1 MTSKQAVIACSTT
14 EVGIVGDDDFD
25 IYGKLCYY
33 SRHGKSCTC
42 RPGYIING
50 TRCRDVEEP
59 VATFCPD
66 DIVVYHKT
74 PTVNVSWEEPTFV
87 DNGPGEVKVVADTEP
102 GSAFIWGPPTTVTYR
117 ATDAAG
123 NTAICSFKV
132 VVRRPVAVFCPDDI
146 VIRHGS
152 RTLKVTWKE
161 PTLVKNGPGKVKVV
175 ADKEPGCTFSQ
186 GPPTTVTYRATEEDG
201 NTATCSFNAIVK
213 PYSCSYIAPPKNGC
227 VACDL
232 ETDRQFCSV
241 YCDKGY
247 DFVFKPEPLYRCKQ
261 TPEGGQWS
269 TFSRRR
275 IRFPWPDCATSSRS
289 RNTGSTIDLTFA
301 TNSCITTHERKAEL
315 RKKVSRDC
323 DPEAGPISRLL
334 RSLSGL
340 LVGQRDP
347 RLRGYKT
354 LAKKI
359 PAFTAGTSETA
370 PTPSGGRPPLV
381 LSFLFKRPVSHL
393 ALNFPLQP
401 PRRLKGN
408 SLKKAA
414 CFPQESRLQ
423 KSVVW
428 SRGLGG

>member
-1 MTSKQAVIACSTT
+1 MRAVLDAEVRVMKPEPETKVFAGLLILLTSL
-14 EVGIVGDDDFD
+14 
-25 IYGKLCYY
+25 LC
-33 SRHGKSCTC
+33 
-42 RPGYIING
+42 
-50 TRCRDVEEP
+50 DVEEP
-59 VATFCPD
+59 MATFCPD

-132 VVRRPVAVFCPDDI
+132 VVRSGPLRDGGRHLRPSVNVQEAP
-146 VIRHGS
+146 
-152 RTLKVTWKE
+152 
-161 PTLVKNGPGKVKVV
+161 PGKTV
-175 ADKEPGCTFSQ
+175 AEGLRRTGSCVLSRRHCYPPREPDIESDLEGTNVS
-186 GPPTTVTYRATEEDG
+186 A
-201 NTATCSFNAIVK
+201 
-213 PYSCSYIAPPKNGC
+213 YSCSYIAPPKNGC

-232 ETDRQFCSV
+232 KTDRQFCSV

-275 IRFPWPDCATSSRS
+275 IRFPWPDCATPSRS

-381 LSFLFKRPVSHL
+381 LSFLFKRPLSHL

-408 SLKKAA
+408 SLKKE
-414 CFPQESRLQ
+414 CFLSFYTEDLFNASGLLSVIYVFRRIPQLRRSHSLY
-423 KSVVW
+423 SALAW
-428 SRGLGG
+428 DNCGS